1 MTRQEQATAK
11 RRILIVGGGTAGWLT
26 AAYLAKHLALSE
38 RSHLE
43 VTVLESPDIG
53 VIGVGEGTFP
63 TIRTTLQFLGIDER
77 RFIRETSATF
87 KQGIRFVDWAQAP
100 AGGAHHEFLHPF
112 EAPFYTEG
120 TSLVPYWLLQDEA
133 TRPPFAQA
141 VTIQERVAEAMRA
154 PKRPHEAAYAGPLN
168 YAYHFDAIKLAK
180 VLAERAQ
187 ELGVQHVEA
196 TLSGVVRDAA
206 GAIDHI
212 DTLQHG
218 SFRADLYVDCTGF
231 RAEMIGQAPG
241 AAFKSV
247 RRHLFTDRALTCKL
261 PCDDPDAP
269 MESCTIATAHEAGW
283 TWEIG
288 LNGSRGIGCVYSSD
302 HMTDDRAAEILHDYV
317 GAGRGDLQTRRIPF
331 AAGYRE
337 KQWVK
342 NCVAVG
348 LSAGFLE
355 PLESTGLV
363 LIEAAIGM
371 IAEMFPHG
379 GPIEAPARRF
389 NELMTAR
396 FENIVNFLKLH
407 YCVSRREEPFWRDN
421 ADVASI
427 PERLADFLE
436 QWKYR
441 PPGRYDFM
449 LDTETFAFFNYQY
462 ILYGMGYRTDMSA
475 ARADFTQVAEAEK
488 IFAKIRRFGDRALV
502 DLPTHRSLVQ
512 QINARSGQG
521 AVPLSNRADPSSK
534 TESPNAIR
542 GRA

>member
-1 MTRQEQATAK
+1 MTRQEPSAPK

-26 AAYLAKHLALSE
+26 AAYLAKYLALSE

-77 RFIRETSATF
+77 RFIRETTATF

-100 AGGAHHEFLHPF
+100 AGGVHHAFLHPF

-133 TRPPFAQA
+133 SRPPFAQA
-141 VTIQERVAEAMRA
+141 VTIQERVAAAMRA
-154 PKRPHEAAYAGPLN
+154 PKRPHEPAYAGPLN

-206 GAIDHI
+206 GAIAHI
-212 DTLQHG
+212 ETLQHG
-218 SFRADLYVDCTGF
+218 AFQSDHYIDWTGL

-247 RRHLFTDRALTCKL
+247 REHLFADRALTCKL
-261 PCDDPDAP
+261 PLSDLDAP

-302 HMTDDRAAEILHDYV
+302 HMSDDRAAEILRAYV
-317 GAGRGDLQTRRIPF
+317 GHDDLATRRIPF

-363 LIEAAIGM
+363 LIEAAVGM

-421 ADVASI
+421 ANAASI
-427 PERLADFLE
+427 PERLGEFLE

-441 PPGRYDFM
+441 PPGRFDFM

-462 ILYGMGYRTDMSA
+462 ILYGMGYRTDMSG
-475 ARADFTQVAEAEK
+475 ARADFTQVAEAERL
-488 IFAKIRRFGDRALV
+488 FAKIRRFGDRALV
-502 DLPTHRSLVQ
+502 DLPSHRALVQ
-512 QINARSGQG
+512 QINARG
-521 AVPLSNRADPSSK
+521 APAPSRVEAS
-534 TESPNAIR
+534 
-542 GRA
+542 

>member
-1 MTRQEQATAK
+1 MTTQEPTHK

-26 AAYLAKHLALSE
+26 AAYLARHLALSE

-53 VIGVGEGTFP
+53 PIGVGEGTFP
-63 TIRTTLQFLGIDER
+63 TIRATLQFLGIDER
-77 RFIRETSATF
+77 RFVRETAATF
-87 KQGIRFVDWAQAP
+87 KQGIRFVDWASTGQ
-100 AGGAHHEFLHPF
+100 EFLHPF

-133 TRPPFAQA
+133 TRVPFAQA
-141 VTIQERVAEAMRA
+141 VTLQARVAAAQRA
-154 PKRPHEAAYAGPLN
+154 PKRGHEAAFAGPLN
-168 YAYHFDAIKLAK
+168 YAYHFDALKLAR

-196 TLSGVVRDAA
+196 TLSAVTRDER
-206 GAIDHI
+206 GAIEHV

-218 SFRADLYVDCTGF
+218 RFQADLYVDCTGF
-231 RAEMIGQAPG
+231 RAELIGQAPG
-241 AAFKSV
+241 AEFHAV
-247 RRHLFTDRALTCKL
+247 RNHLFADRALTCKL
-261 PCDDPDAP
+261 PVDHGDATL
-269 MESCTIATAHEAGW
+269 ESCTIATAHEAGW

-302 HMTDDRAAEILHDYV
+302 HMTDDRAAEILRAYV
-317 GAGRGDLQTRRIPF
+317 GPGHEDMATRRIPF
-331 AAGYRE
+331 AAGWRQ
-337 KQWVK
+337 KQWVR

-363 LIEAAIGM
+363 LIEAAVGM

-389 NELMTAR
+389 NELMNAR
-396 FENIVNFLKLH
+396 FDNIVNFLKLH

-421 ADVASI
+421 AELSSI
-427 PERLADFLE
+427 PERLAEFLE

-441 PPGRYDFM
+441 PPGRFDFM

-475 ARADFTQVAEAEK
+475 ARADFTQVDEAERL
-488 IFAKIRRFGDRALV
+488 FAKIRRFGDRALT
-502 DLPTHRSLVQ
+502 DLPDHGALIRQINAPTARSLVGV
-512 QINARSGQG
+512 A
-521 AVPLSNRADPSSK
+521 
-534 TESPNAIR
+534 
-542 GRA
+542 